1 MSEQR
6 STAEQMRQA
15 VGSVLAAVGE
25 HRREEVLRAFDDP
38 ERTRWTYLPAP
49 HPGIGLLEMDLQA
62 RKAFYRLLATAL
74 SRRGFAQAIGVMALE
89 EVLDLDEG
97 GRRGRHSAGFHLAVY
112 GEPTDEVLTWRV
124 GGHHLS
130 VTATIVADKAVVSP
144 LFLGA
149 RPHRIHV
156 GQQTALAPVGPEE
169 DFARRLVTTLPGRL
183 RVEAIVSEQ
192 ALPDI
197 ASGTATEVDM
207 ALLHGLSGI
216 QVAAM
221 REEPRRVFDA
231 LLLVYLDRLAPL
243 LARAQK
249 ASIVVDDLRFAWA
262 GSRRPGDPHSY
273 RISGPDLLIEYC
285 NADGDHSHS
294 VLRRPSGDFGFGL
307 LAPGFDQGP

>member
-1 MSEQR
+1 M
-6 STAEQMRQA
+6 
-15 VGSVLAAVGE
+15 
-25 HRREEVLRAFDDP
+25 EVLRAFDDP

-49 HPGIGLLEMDLQA
+49 HPGAGLLDMDLPA
-62 RKAFYRLLATAL
+62 RKAFHRLLATAL

-97 GRRGRHSAGFHLAVY
+97 GRRGRHSAGFHLVVY
-112 GEPTDEVLTWRV
+112 GEPKDEALTWRI

-156 GQQTALAPVGPEE
+156 DEQTILAPVGPEE
-169 DFARRLVTTLPGRL
+169 DFARRLVRTLPGRL
-183 RVEAIVSEQ
+183 RVKAIRSEQ

-207 ALLHGLSGI
+207 ALLYGLSGI
-216 QVAAM
+216 PVTAM
-221 REEPRRVFDA
+221 RAEPRRVFDA

-243 LARAQK
+243 LAAAQK
-249 ASIVVDDLRFAWA
+249 ASIVVGDLRFAWA

-273 RISGPDLLIEYC
+273 QISGPDLLIEYC
-285 NADGDHSHS
+285 NADGDHSHT
-294 VLRRPSGDFGFGL
+294 VLRSPRGDFGFDL
-307 LAPGFDQGP
+307 LASGFDQGP